1 MPENSSTAAVPH
13 TKWKIKTGADL
24 RWADNLKAIE
34 QRAVNF
40 EQNLGAF
47 ERLRSK
53 HRTNNECFNDARKV
67 KSSKK
72 RSISVTNIETK
83 GYRNIWAYKRFRT
96 SNK

>member
-1 MPENSSTAAVPH
+1 MPENSSTAANPH

-34 QRAVNF
+34 QRIINF
-40 EQNLGAF
+40 EQNSGAF
-47 ERLRSK
+47 KRLRSK
-53 HRTNNECFNDARKV
+53 HWTNNECFNDARKV

-72 RSISVTNIETK
+72 RSVSVTNIEIK
-83 GYRNIWAYKRFRT
+83 GHRNIWAYKRFRT